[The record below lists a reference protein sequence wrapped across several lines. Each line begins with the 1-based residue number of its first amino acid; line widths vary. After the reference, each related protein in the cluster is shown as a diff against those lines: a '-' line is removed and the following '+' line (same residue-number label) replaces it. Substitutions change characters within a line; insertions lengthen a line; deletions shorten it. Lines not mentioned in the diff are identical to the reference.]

1 MAVQSFITDNSMREN
16 LVIEVKHLLLSII
29 SLGLVIQLCWI
40 QHYGIYGNE
49 IADKLA
55 KKALELDQT
64 DIHIPLGK
72 GDAISLI
79 KSEVMLRWQDEWE
92 SENSARYYH
101 RNQSSVGGK
110 IIT

>member
-1 MAVQSFITDNSMREN
+1 M
-16 LVIEVKHLLLSII
+16 VIEAKHLLLNNI
-29 SLGLVIQLCWI
+29 SLGLVIQFCWI
-40 QHYGIYGNE
+40 PAHYRIYDNE

-64 DIHIPLGK
+64 DIQVQLGK
-72 GDAISLI
+72 GHTISLI